1 MKAIAISLLVFFTTC
16 HLAGCKKKCSVLRDH
31 PLSAFMY
38 IQPNIERIKLGDTLR
53 MKIMIPYKSYR
64 LDTGEQIDVSSS
76 SLSSSGLDFRT
87 INKLNSQ
94 VVIEGNTFKIIP
106 LKGSFKKFNDVNIR
120 INYVKDTDGFVFE
133 ALVLATQKGLANFA
147 NYKAE
152 GWMNGKC
159 ELNTFSPVVG
169 STNNHHNLYGN
180 LWGVDIDA
188 ILYANQYYVWVE

>member
-38 IQPNIERIKLGDTLR
+38 IEPNIERIKLGDTLR
-53 MKIMIPYKSYR
+53 MKIMIPYKSIR
-64 LDTGEQIDVSSS
+64 KDNGEQIDVSSS

-120 INYVKDTDGFVFE
+120 VNYIKDIDGFVFE

-147 NYKAE
+147 N
-152 GWMNGKC
+152 
-159 ELNTFSPVVG
+159 S
-169 STNNHHNLYGN
+169 
-180 LWGVDIDA
+180 
-188 ILYANQYYVWVE
+188 